1 MTLFPDLVLAIAVGL
16 VVGTT
21 LRFVIQVRQERSAWG
36 TERGGLSPQD
46 RREIRKALRAGRAV
60 GDPRLARPAVQL
72 GDELTAA
79 FARIPD
85 WTRRPRSWFS
95 TAALVL
101 FTVVG
106 AVQIVDGVRGASVDD
121 LVWGALIFAL
131 AALYLPAVRRRLLDR
146 QERRQGRV
154 HESIMAN
161 RMLGA

>member
-21 LRFVIQVRQERSAWG
+21 LRLAIKARQERSAWG
-36 TERGGLSPQD
+36 TERAGLSHQD
-46 RREIRKALRAGRAV
+46 RRKIRNALRVGRAV

-72 GDELTAA
+72 GDELTAE
-79 FARIPD
+79 FARMPD
-85 WTRRPRSWFS
+85 WLRRPRSWFS
-95 TAALVL
+95 VSALIL

-106 AVQIVDGVRGASVDD
+106 AVQVVDGVRGGGVDD
-121 LVWGALIFAL
+121 IVWGALIFAL